1 MDHLRLEDMSD
12 REVLLVM
19 LDLGGGDAVAPA
31 DIAEHIGIRG
41 EHPRRAVSSRMAWLK
56 RWGAVDKEFETDEHG
71 NVLRRRSG
79 EPRTTQRYR
88 PTQLGRDVATGALR
102 AAQSKTLDG
111 LTDAQM
117 LEVTRWLTERTDGN
131 LNTLV
136 RREWRYRTEYAK
148 RTNGRRAR

>member
-19 LDLGGGDAVAPA
+19 LDVGGGEPVDSLELADA
-31 DIAEHIGIRG
+31 IGIRG
-41 EHPRRAVSSRMAWLK
+41 EHPRRCVSTRMAWLK
-56 RWGAVDKEFETDEHG
+56 RWGAVDKEFDHDEHG
-71 NVLRRRSG
+71 NVKRNRAG

-102 AAQSKTLDG
+102 ATQTKALDG
-111 LTDAQM
+111 LDDGQL

-148 RTNGRRAR
+148 RTNGRRTR